1 LANKITGEISL
12 PGDKSISHRA
22 ALFSAFINE
31 KSEFHNFNLN
41 LDCRATLQ
49 CLNTFGIKF
58 NVKHSVLTV
67 EGRLLKNWVRPLG
80 ALNAGNSGTTARI
93 ISGILSNLHFAV
105 NLTGD
110 SSLKK
115 RPMERI
121 IEPLKQMGAQLNSQN
136 GFLPLEFKPVKHLD
150 GIKYELPV
158 ASAQVKS
165 AVLLAGLFAAGHT
178 EVVEFKTSR
187 DHTERLLGLPAR
199 QNPDGSLSLFSS
211 PKIDVPNISMTIPGD
226 FSSSAFFIAAALMLP
241 GSELTIRNVSLNPT
255 RTGFLDVLN
264 KMGAK
269 IEVEET
275 ASEPEPAGDL
285 HVVYSQL
292 QNITIDE
299 HIIPNIIDEIPI
311 LAVLA
316 AKADGTFTLKG
327 ASELRH
333 KESDRLHAVAVN
345 LKAAGV
351 DVEELPDGLIIEG
364 GQEFKGGRAVTF
376 GDHRIAMSFAIA
388 GLTSREEIVLDDPG
402 CADVSFPEFW
412 DMLEQIVV

>member
-1 LANKITGEISL
+1 MGKRITGEISL

-22 ALFSAFINE
+22 ALFSSFINE

-49 CLNTFGIKF
+49 CLNAFGINF
-58 NVKHSVLTV
+58 NVKNHVLTI
-67 EGRLLKNWVRPLG
+67 EGRLIKSWVRPLA
-80 ALNAGNSGTTARI
+80 ALNAANSGTTARL

-110 SSLKK
+110 YSLKK
-115 RPMERI
+115 RPMDRI
-121 IEPLKQMGAQLNSQN
+121 INPLKQMGAQISSQN
-136 GFLPLEFKPVKHLD
+136 GCLPLSFKPVKHLF

-178 EVVEFKTSR
+178 EVIEKVTSR

-226 FSSSAFFIAAALMLP
+226 FSSAAFFIAAALMLP
-241 GSELTIRNVSLNPT
+241 GSELTINNVSLNPT
-255 RTGFLDVLN
+255 RTGFLDVLK
-264 KMGAK
+264 KMGAE
-269 IEVEET
+269 IEVDET
-275 ASEPEPAGDL
+275 VPEPEPAGTL
-285 HVVYSQL
+285 HVKHSQL

-299 HIIPNIIDEIPI
+299 RIIPNIIDEIPI

-316 AKADGTFTLKG
+316 ARSEGTFTLKG

-345 LKAAGV
+345 LAAAGV
-351 DVEELPDGLIIEG
+351 NAEELPDGLIIEG
-364 GQEFKGGRAVTF
+364 GQEFKGCRAVTF
-376 GDHRIAMSFAIA
+376 GDHRIAMAFAIA
-388 GLTSREEIVLDDPG
+388 GLTSREEIVLDDRA

-412 DMLEQIVV
+412 DMLKQIVN